1 MEKLLAHP
9 FAESEV
15 KRMTETTVAT
25 ISPSC
30 AVDMAYSK
38 IFSSRREK
46 LKSNIFIPGKT
57 LFSMQKLSSK
67 IAPNEIQHFQHY

>member
-30 AVDMAYSK
+30 AVDITFSK
-38 IFSSRREK
+38 LFSSGREIK
-46 LKSNIFIPGKT
+46 
-57 LFSMQKLSSK
+57 
-67 IAPNEIQHFQHY
+67 E